1 MRKAGFILILFLMP
15 AKMDVFAQ
23 SEWREA
29 VTQGL
34 RFQAQA
40 DSAQRLNDKAQAAA
54 LQKTANEWFARAV
67 ALEETPVAATTG
79 NNETTIQETEP
90 AADEEPEEKRE
101 AKIVR
106 ASEFAILSKS
116 PYSTAN
122 PPPVNVP
129 LPDGVAYKIQLGAFS
144 KQLPANAF
152 KGLTPISG
160 EKLSNGV
167 TKYFAG
173 LFCCFA
179 DADDALRK
187 VREYGFKDAFIVA
200 FFNQKT
206 ISTERARQLEDNTR

>member
-1 MRKAGFILILFLMP
+1 MRKAGFILILFWASARMN
-15 AKMDVFAQ
+15 VFAQ
-23 SEWREA
+23 TDRYEA
-29 VTQGL
+29 IAQGL

-40 DSAQRLNDKAQAAA
+40 DSVHRLNDAAQAAA

-67 ALEETPVAATTG
+67 ALEETPVASTTS
-79 NNETTIQETEP
+79 NTETMDQETES
-90 AADEEPEEKRE
+90 AANEEPEENRE
-101 AKIVR
+101 TKIVR

-173 LFCCFA
+173 LFRRFT

-206 ISTERARQLEDNTR
+206 ISTERARQLEENTR